1 MTDDIRLEA
10 YREAA
15 AAMRRGDFHISVPVD
30 PPDQVGALGRDLL
43 ELAHGLERR
52 FTELEA
58 LNRLSRELN
67 SGVLLEEVLEKVY
80 AAFKKV
86 IPYDRI
92 GFALLEDGGRTL
104 RSHWAKMEYAY
115 PRLVKGFSA
124 PMAGSSLQAV
134 LETGRPRVINDLA
147 AYLAEHPASF
157 STRLVVEEGVLSSLT
172 CPLRMEGKPVGF
184 LFFSSR
190 FAGTYEDA
198 HVDVFLQ
205 VADTVSAILEKS
217 RLYGELVRLNALK
230 NSFLGMAAHDLR
242 GPLANI
248 LSYLELLRE
257 GLIEGEGGRRDAL
270 ADMERIAE
278 SSLRMVESLLDVT
291 AIESGH
297 VRLEPRPVPLRPFLA
312 KLHGLAALM
321 GRKKGMEVSLV
332 LSPELPASFPMDPD
346 RIEQALLNLLTN
358 ALKFSRPG
366 ARVLLMAK
374 PSEGG
379 GLKLGVHDE
388 GPGLSRSARRG
399 LFREFAPGAARP
411 TAAESST
418 GLGLAIVR
426 RIMEAHHGTV
436 SVVSS
441 EGAGSVFQLELPSG
455 GGGTVRTVSGPEAP

>member
-1 MTDDIRLEA
+1 MTDDSRLKA
-10 YREAA
+10 YRDAT

-52 FTELEA
+52 FLEAEA
-58 LNRLSRELN
+58 LNRLNQELN
-67 SGVLLEEVLEKVY
+67 NGVLLEEVLDRIY

-92 GFALLEDGGRTL
+92 GFALLEDEGRTL
-104 RSHWAKMEYAY
+104 RAHWAKMEYAY
-115 PRLVKGFSA
+115 PRLVKGYSA
-124 PMAGSSLQAV
+124 PMAGSSLEAV
-134 LETGRPRVINDLA
+134 LETGRPRILNDLA
-147 AYLAEHPASF
+147 AYLDEHPKSA
-157 STRLVVEEGVLSSLT
+157 STRLMVEEGVLSSLT

-190 FAGTYEDA
+190 FARTYEDA
-198 HVDVFLQ
+198 HVGVFLQ
-205 VADTVSAILEKS
+205 VADTVSAIVEKS

-257 GLIEGEGGRRDAL
+257 GVIEGEAGRRDAL
-270 ADMERIAE
+270 ADIERIAE

-297 VRLEPRPVPLRPFLA
+297 VRVAPRPVPLRPFLE
-312 KLHGLAALM
+312 KLHGLAVLM
-321 GRKKGMEVSLV
+321 GRKKGMEVSLF
-332 LSPELPASFPMDPD
+332 LAPELPESFPMDPD

-366 ARVLLMAK
+366 ARVMLLAR
-374 PSEGG
+374 PTEAG

-399 LFREFAPGAARP
+399 LFREFSPGAAKP
-411 TAAESST
+411 TGSETST

-426 RIMEAHHGTV
+426 RIMEAHNGTV

-441 EGAGSVFQLELPSG
+441 EGSGSVFQLELPAG
-455 GGGTVRTVSGPEAP
+455 GGGTVRTLSGPTAP